1 MMGMD
6 DSRLTF
12 DMKKLLD
19 DGVIFITQGHNLT
32 TGKMV
37 PPEKDPKTGEMYY
50 DSTNLITLW
59 NITKPEKG
67 TQDGIP
73 EAMKHPR
80 PDMIDF
86 WQDNQ
91 SWLLNDEKYEQILRS
106 IDLKNKDIYNTEDGE
121 LTEYSRTLKNA
132 RQQGVGLRFPKS
144 AIKSNPSRFRPYN
157 R

>member
-1 MMGMD
+1 MNLQENI
-6 DSRLTF
+6 SRIKEIMRNKQPVRYTF
-12 DMKKLLD
+12 DMKKLLED
-19 DGVIFITQGHNLT
+19 EIIFITQGHDLT

-80 PDMIDF
+80 PDMIDN
-86 WQDNQ
+86 WQDTQSQLVDDKYNQ
-91 SWLLNDEKYEQILRS
+91 I
-106 IDLKNKDIYNTEDGE
+106 
-121 LTEYSRTLKNA
+121 
-132 RQQGVGLRFPKS
+132 
-144 AIKSNPSRFRPYN
+144 IKSINLKGKRLNNYTI
-157 R
+157 

>member
-1 MMGMD
+1 MNLQENISRIREMMGMD

-19 DGVIFITQGHNLT
+19 DGVIFITQAHDLT

-37 PPEKDPKTGEMYY
+37 SPDKDPKTGEMYY

-73 EAMKHPR
+73 KAMKHLR
-80 PDMIDF
+80 PDMIDH
-86 WQDNQ
+86 WQQTQNELVYD
-91 SWLLNDEKYEQILRS
+91 KYEQI
-106 IDLKNKDIYNTEDGE
+106 
-121 LTEYSRTLKNA
+121 
-132 RQQGVGLRFPKS
+132 
-144 AIKSNPSRFRPYN
+144 IKSIEMKGEDINNYTI
-157 R
+157 